1 MHNII
6 GEIMNTN
13 EFDNLAI
20 LDELDITVRGL
31 QLTESI
37 KNLIRDAVHEST
49 DLTYNDLAN
58 IERMFA
64 RGMVNSIALAK
75 GKCSHHRPN

>member
-1 MHNII
+1 MH
-6 GEIMNTN
+6 M
-13 EFDNLAI
+13 F
-20 LDELDITVRGL
+20 DELDITTKGMR
-31 QLTESI
+31 LTIAI
-37 KNLIRDAVHEST
+37 KHLIQTAVHEAH

-64 RGMVNSIALAK
+64 RGMVNSTALAK